1 MRGILSLPFL
11 TVLAVMGGCAN
22 VERSRDLNNPN
33 VAPEVTA
40 VQVCSICHGLDGNS
54 VSPNFPRL
62 AAQQPAYVVGQL
74 ENFRGHKR
82 SDPAGFEYMWG
93 LSHNLTDDQIKGLA
107 EYFSKQTPQPNA
119 VVDAELIPLGKE
131 IFENGL
137 PSKEAPPCMTCH
149 GPLAEGTAAFPRL
162 ANQHQDYIVKQL
174 EVFQRTD
181 ERPNTPMTQVAH
193 LLSVQDIHAVAAY
206 LQAFPQKQ

>member
-1 MRGILSLPFL
+1 MLPEMSFC
-11 TVLAVMGGCAN
+11 V
-22 VERSRDLNNPN
+22 VERQNRPSLYKFSAFSPHTQRLSSNVFRVKPSRLRIP
-33 VAPEVTA
+33 
-40 VQVCSICHGLDGNS
+40 SHLGLLSAIG
-54 VSPNFPRL
+54 
-62 AAQQPAYVVGQL
+62 
-74 ENFRGHKR
+74 
-82 SDPAGFEYMWG
+82 EY
-93 LSHNLTDDQIKGLA
+93 KA

-193 LLSVQDIHAVAAY
+193 LLSVEDIHAVAAY